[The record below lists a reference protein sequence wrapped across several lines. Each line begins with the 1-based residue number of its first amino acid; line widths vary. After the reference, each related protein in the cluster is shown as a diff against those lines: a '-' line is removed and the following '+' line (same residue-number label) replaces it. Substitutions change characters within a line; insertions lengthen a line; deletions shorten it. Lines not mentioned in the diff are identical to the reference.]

1 MHYSQELKDSRN
13 FKQEAM
19 LTEEEW
25 EAIVEKRQKE
35 RKARMEAQVG
45 RAKAKVKCALR
56 YGRVSFTYT

>member
-1 MHYSQELKDSRN
+1 
-13 FKQEAM
+13 M

-45 RAKAKVKCALR
+45 RATAKVKAVGKFGG
-56 YGRVSFTYT
+56 GRGK

>member
-1 MHYSQELKDSRN
+1 
-13 FKQEAM
+13 M

-45 RAKAKVKCALR
+45 RAKAKVKAVGTLR
-56 YGRVSFTYT
+56 RDNDGVCKPSHTAKHTTLLST